1 MQRWLVSRVKAY
13 DLADIAERRN
23 ETRLPIKGVILGL
36 KGGIGNQEEEGIM
49 EADIADCREAV
60 WKLVYIAFSVTQS
73 EALSRKDAS
82 SRNGCLLATD
92 RIA

>member
-36 KGGIGNQEEEGIM
+36 KGGIGNQEEEGIV
-49 EADIADCREAV
+49 EADMADCCEPV
-60 WKLVYIAFSVTQS
+60 WKLVDIAFSVT
-73 EALSRKDAS
+73 
-82 SRNGCLLATD
+82 
-92 RIA
+92 